1 MLKIKS
7 TAPQKLQD
15 QQLNEIVQREKS
27 ITLILLNGV
36 HIRGTIKGY
45 DTYSIL
51 LVSEGKKQLVYKHAI
66 STFWI

>member
-1 MLKIKS
+1 MLEIKS

-15 QQLNEIVQREKS
+15 QQLHEIVQREKS

-51 LVSEGKKQLVYKHAI
+51 LVSDGKQQLVYKHTI
-66 STFWI
+66 STFRL